1 MKVRMKESGRMTHA
15 CKRPPTTTKTHNS
28 TEKGDATD
36 FYANVGV
43 HCTHENKNKFTYL
56 QLEGTWNVCRE
67 ALVMRIFCTQL
78 VTPSSGY
85 CPVFQVDLAALKQ
98 AGGSGSTGTGTDA
111 ASSVKRRNS
120 TTTNGHSRKSSSVQ
134 VIKQPRFNPA
144 LISTVPVLQK
154 RVKT

>member
-1 MKVRMKESGRMTHA
+1 
-15 CKRPPTTTKTHNS
+15 
-28 TEKGDATD
+28 
-36 FYANVGV
+36 
-43 HCTHENKNKFTYL
+43 
-56 QLEGTWNVCRE
+56 
-67 ALVMRIFCTQL
+67 MRIFCTQL

-134 VIKQPRFNPA
+134 VIKQTSSTTIQSYFDFNSVNFAKKESKLKTAILFRAGTA
-144 LISTVPVLQK
+144 LVMVM
-154 RVKT
+154 RVRTPHPFPH

>member
-1 MKVRMKESGRMTHA
+1 
-15 CKRPPTTTKTHNS
+15 
-28 TEKGDATD
+28 
-36 FYANVGV
+36 
-43 HCTHENKNKFTYL
+43 
-56 QLEGTWNVCRE
+56 
-67 ALVMRIFCTQL
+67 MRIFCTQL

-98 AGGSGSTGTGTDA
+98 AGGTGSTGIGTDA

-144 LISTVPVLQK
+144 LISTVPILQK
-154 RVKT
+154 KSQNLKPPFFSGPERRW